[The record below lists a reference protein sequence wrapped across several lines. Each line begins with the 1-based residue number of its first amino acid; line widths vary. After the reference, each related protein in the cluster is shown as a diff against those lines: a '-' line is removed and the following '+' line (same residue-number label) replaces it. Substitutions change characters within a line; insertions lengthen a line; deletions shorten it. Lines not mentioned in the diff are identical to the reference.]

1 MKLVFLIVSSVSLA
15 APDFPKFAGLY
26 IWLNLETAA
35 DPPHPYLPS
44 YSLNLLIYSLTLPK
58 LVNLQVTLRLFGQ
71 VCFLRSI
78 Y

>member
-1 MKLVFLIVSSVSLA
+1 MCHHLHFSWKFSIFYTPLVDLRTKKS
-15 APDFPKFAGLY
+15 
-26 IWLNLETAA
+26 ETAA

-71 VCFLRSI
+71 VSFLMSI